1 MASDQSVHYVPGD
14 SITKRLL
21 SSDQDVSL
29 YAPGGG
35 TDQNVHCVT
44 KWQMTKVFTA
54 KWLVTKWRVTKELTA
69 NKWLVTKWLVTKCPL
84 AKWRVLSQVVKE
96 VYCTYINCFSFHL
109 PYIKLQTL
117 REGGCSNFEIDIWNL
132 WKSPSCLRL
141 ILPTWEFLCYIEI
154 TRQTFL
160 SKFLINF
167 LGNSNIAFIYYCP
180 DREKLLRPK
189 LWEVRD
195 F

>member
-54 KWLVTKWRVTKELTA
+54 KWLVTKW
-69 NKWLVTKWLVTKCPL
+69 LVTKCPL
-84 AKWRVLSQVVKE
+84 VKWRVTKEFTAMWPVTMLPVTKCPQDKWWVLGQVVKE
-96 VYCTYINCFSFHL
+96 VYCTYISCFIFHL
-109 PYIKLQTL
+109 PYINLQTL
-117 REGGCSNFEIDIWNL
+117 REGGCSYFEFDIRNL
-132 WKSPSCLRL
+132 WKSTSCLRL
-141 ILPTWEFLCYIEI
+141 ILPTWEFLCYNEI
-154 TRQTFL
+154 MCQTFL
-160 SKFLINF
+160 SKVFN
-167 LGNSNIAFIYYCP
+167 
-180 DREKLLRPK
+180 
-189 LWEVRD
+189 
-195 F
+195 